1 MKIINILIVDDHL
14 IIRDGLRTM
23 LESQKSDMEFIVYEA
38 ENEDQAIE
46 VVANKPIECVIMDF
60 QLPDKKGHEITTSI
74 LEINPKLKVLGL
86 SNYDEYAYALD
97 MLKVGAK
104 GYVLKNIGI
113 KDLISAISQ
122 IMDGNVFY
130 SNEIANKLINYKLKE
145 LLIKEDS
152 SAAELLENMEDQN
165 IPLSNREKQILRL
178 IAKEYTNNEIAGKLS
193 LSKRTIDNHRQ
204 NMLNKLQFRNTAGL
218 VRYAY
223 KHGLA

>member
-1 MKIINILIVDDHL
+1 MKTLDLLIVDDHS

-23 LESQKSDMEFIVYEA
+23 LESHKGDMEFRIYEA
-38 ENEDQAIE
+38 ENEKQAMQI
-46 VVANKPIECVIMDF
+46 VATESIDCVIMDF
-60 QLPDKKGHEITTSI
+60 QLPDKKGHEITESI
-74 LEINPKLKVLGL
+74 LEINSNLKVLGL

-97 MLKVGAK
+97 MLKAGAK
-104 GYVLKNIGI
+104 GYVLKNIGV
-113 KDLISAISQ
+113 KELVSAIQQ

-152 SAAELLENMEDQN
+152 SAVRLLNEVDQDT
-165 IPLSNREKQILRL
+165 PLSNREMQILRL
-178 IAKEYTNNEIAGKLS
+178 IAGEYTNNEIADKLL

-204 NMLNKLQFRNTAGL
+204 NMLNKLHFRNTAGL

-223 KHGLA
+223 QHGIV